1 MELEPVDDVY
11 VVDDDPDMCRSVE
24 WLLESIDLRPVICH
38 SADEFLECYDG
49 SAPACLILDVRMP
62 RMSGPRL
69 QERLNE
75 FAPHAVIIFVSAH
88 GDIRLSVSTMQA
100 GAMDFLE
107 KPYDP
112 QRLLDGVQAGI
123 ELAERRFA
131 EHRARQTVQER
142 ISSLTPRE
150 REILALVVEGLPSQN
165 IARRLEM
172 SVKTVDV
179 HRTRIKSKTGAE
191 SIATLVRDL
200 LRHEVP
206 LSEDGTVPGD
216 GRDDAQPPLPAL
228 AEPGFVRTRSRRGG
242 WCDRAARTCLPASCD
257 GRSAMCPALAS

>member
-1 MELEPVDDVY
+1 MDAEPLPVVY

-38 SADEFLECYDG
+38 SADELLERYDG
-49 SAPACLILDVRMP
+49 STPACLILDVRMP

-75 FAPHAVIIFVSAH
+75 FAPHAAIIFVSAH

-131 EHRARQTVQER
+131 EHRARQAVQGR

-179 HRTRIKSKTGAE
+179 HRTRIKSKTEAE

-200 LRHEVP
+200 LRHEVSLNEDGAVP
-206 LSEDGTVPGD
+206 GAVRDNGHPTPPVLSEPG
-216 GRDDAQPPLPAL
+216 L
-228 AEPGFVRTRSRRGG
+228 VRARSRRDS
-242 WCDRAARTCLPASCD
+242 WCDHAARQCLPPSCD

>member
-1 MELEPVDDVY
+1 MDPEPQTVVY
-11 VVDDDPDMCRSVE
+11 VVDDDPDICRSVE
-24 WLLESIDLRPVICH
+24 WLLECIDLRPVICR
-38 SADEFLECYDG
+38 SGDELLERYDG
-49 SAPACLILDVRMP
+49 SVPACLILDVRMP

-75 FAPHAVIIFVSAH
+75 IAPHAAIIFVSAH
-88 GDIRLSVSTMQA
+88 GDIRLSVSTMRA

-112 QRLLDGVQAGI
+112 QRLLDGVQAGV

-131 EHRARQTVQER
+131 EHRARREVQQR

-150 REILALVVEGLPSQN
+150 REILSLVVEGLPSQN

-206 LSEDGTVPGD
+206 LGGDSAVPRGA
-216 GRDDAQPPLPAL
+216 RDDGLSSLPAL
-228 AEPGFVRTRSRRGG
+228 EEPGVVRARSRRGR
-242 WCDRAARTCLPASCD
+242 WCDDAARRCTPPSCD
-257 GRSAMCPALAS
+257 GRSTMCPALAS